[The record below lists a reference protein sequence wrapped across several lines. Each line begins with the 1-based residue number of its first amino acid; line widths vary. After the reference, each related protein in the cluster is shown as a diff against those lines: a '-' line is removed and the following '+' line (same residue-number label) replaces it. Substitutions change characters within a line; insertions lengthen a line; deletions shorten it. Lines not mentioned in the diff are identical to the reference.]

1 MALGVPARVALIALK
16 EDDFGVDANLQ
27 FCHHGPRVPRSL
39 FRRAV
44 GGVPQTL
51 TRAKVAEFFMENVN
65 DCIRNLRY
73 NQNLDDPGSIGYI
86 NLAKKKARSTMI
98 EGFDDVHEALKQWSD
113 SCVNPYTA
121 IIWVD
126 ANWQAFSNT
135 PRRVVMNRPLLLQA
149 TSKPFFRPMS
159 DPLPGVASAKDRD
172 GGGNSSGSGGN
183 IGNPV
188 RLSRA
193 YPGGGGG
200 ALNFK
205 PNKENRRENRKPWK
219 KSGFSE
225 VVLRRRK
232 VPAPGSI
239 YERVGRNKTPGANA
253 YGLGPALADA
263 AIRPNSRCARLNSRP
278 HGGFLEMAIRQ
289 SITPGPSF
297 VGSSFQAQSTSRPR
311 PSSTV
316 PMERSSTRCTSRA
329 SHVPRRPSS
338 VGHTSP
344 RAVQGRARRFLKSQR
359 DQGICFQPEVT
370 KSKMFILKKVDAP
383 GPRYY
388 LPGGIG
394 SGLGGGAGGK
404 QAKPKFR
411 GGFSRSPRF

>member
-1 MALGVPARVALIALK
+1 MTARVALIALK

-27 FCHHGPRVPRSL
+27 FCQHGPRVPRSL

-44 GGVPQTL
+44 AGVPQAL

-73 NQNLDDPGSIGYI
+73 NQNLDDPGAVAYV
-86 NLAKKKARSTMI
+86 NLAKKKTRSTLI
-98 EGFDDVHEALKQWSD
+98 EGFDDVHEELKRWSD
-113 SCVNPYTA
+113 SCVNPFTA

-135 PRRVVMNRPLLLQA
+135 PRRIVMTRPLLLQA

-159 DPLPGVASAKDRD
+159 DPLPGANSAKD
-172 GGGNSSGSGGN
+172 GGGGG
-183 IGNPV
+183 GGGGGDAM
-188 RLSRA
+188 RLSRV

-200 ALNFK
+200 SLNVK
-205 PNKENRRENRKPWK
+205 PNKENRKPWK
-219 KSGFSE
+219 KRGFSE
-225 VVLRRRK
+225 AVVKRRK

-239 YERVGRNKTPGANA
+239 YALLGRNQTPGANA

-263 AIRPNSRCARLNSRP
+263 AIRPHSRSARLNGRMQ
-278 HGGFLEMAIRQ
+278 GGFLEMAIRQ
-289 SITPGPSF
+289 SSTPGPSYMG
-297 VGSSFQAQSTSRPR
+297 GSSFQVQKTSRPR

-316 PMERSSTRCTSRA
+316 MPIERSSTRCTSRA
-329 SHVPRRPSS
+329 SHVARRPAT
-338 VGHTSP
+338 VGNTSP
-344 RAVQGRARRFLKSQR
+344 RAVQGRASRFLKSQR
-359 DQGICFQPEVT
+359 DQGICFQPKVT
-370 KSKMFILKKVDAP
+370 KAKMFILKKVDAP

-394 SGLGGGAGGK
+394 SGLGGGGGK
-404 QAKPKFR
+404 QAKPRFR